1 MVNRNSEIA
10 VDRLA
15 NKVITPN
22 SMQIDAL
29 ESLAF
34 LRCENKNKALIIS
47 ATGKGKTYLAAFD
60 AKAVNPKKLLFIV
73 HRLTIAQDALNTF

>member
-1 MVNRNSEIA
+1 
-10 VDRLA
+10 
-15 NKVITPN
+15 
-22 SMQIDAL
+22 MQIDAL

-60 AKAVNPKKLLFIV
+60 AKAVNPK
-73 HRLTIAQDALNTF
+73 